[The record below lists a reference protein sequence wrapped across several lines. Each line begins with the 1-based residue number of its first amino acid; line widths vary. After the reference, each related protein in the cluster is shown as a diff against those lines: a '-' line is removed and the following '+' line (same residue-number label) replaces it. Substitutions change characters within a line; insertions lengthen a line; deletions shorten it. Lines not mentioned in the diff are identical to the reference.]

1 MGFPHAGAVYRSNG
15 PHRHSASLLFS
26 QAANGHA
33 GFEPRG
39 HPPAISPQ
47 IAASTRFLSSSFLP
61 TFSRWRLTVAGLIPK
76 AHAISL
82 LVLAKDRR
90 VRTLFSPVVSLEVR
104 LFWLSI
110 APAILHSPW
119 LLRSSLL
126 RRTSRRLLGLSPGP
140 SLICYFFS
148 RSELRS
154 STSPSRTSEQSAF
167 HSALAK
173 IQPAETIKQQQRFH
187 ILHEAALPTATGS
200 TRIVKSNRGG
210 ECQWV
215 GSC

>member
-1 MGFPHAGAVYRSNG
+1 MALDRGWANSQSTRYLFIG
-15 PHRHSASLLFS
+15 PGEGQESQDALFS
-26 QAANGHA
+26 RCQ
-33 GFEPRG
+33 FR
-39 HPPAISPQ
+39 S
-47 IAASTRFLSSSFLP
+47 
-61 TFSRWRLTVAGLIPK
+61 K
-76 AHAISL
+76 A
-82 LVLAKDRR
+82 VLAFYRAGNTAL
-90 VRTLFSPVVSLEVR
+90 TLALEILFVASYLSPPPR
-104 LFWLSI
+104 
-110 APAILHSPW
+110 
-119 LLRSSLL
+119 
-126 RRTSRRLLGLSPGP
+126 LSPGP